1 MTSAASQLLFSRM
14 SSEEPGFTVGP
25 LDKNAKHDCYSC
37 GSPFATAW
45 STTDGTAWLCRDCA
59 NLHGLGC
66 P

>member
-1 MTSAASQLLFSRM
+1 MTEKNEA
-14 SSEEPGFTVGP
+14 GKFTVAP

-45 STTDGTAWLCRDCA
+45 STTDGTAWLCRECA

>member
-1 MTSAASQLLFSRM
+1 MAD
-14 SSEEPGFTVGP
+14 EEPKFQHLP
-25 LDKNAKHDCYSC
+25 DLKKKQDCMSC

-45 STTDGTAWLCRDCA
+45 STTDGTAWLCRECA

>member
-1 MTSAASQLLFSRM
+1 MPD
-14 SSEEPGFTVGP
+14 EENGFTVAPVRRGETQ
-25 LDKNAKHDCYSC
+25 DCFSC

-45 STTDGTAWLCRDCA
+45 STTDGTAWLCRERA

>member
-1 MTSAASQLLFSRM
+1 MPDEQN
-14 SSEEPGFTVGP
+14 GFTFAPVIRGETQ
-25 LDKNAKHDCYSC
+25 DCFSC

-45 STTDGTAWLCRDCA
+45 STTDGTAWLCRECA

>member
-1 MTSAASQLLFSRM
+1 M
-14 SSEEPGFTVGP
+14 SENDAPQFQVRPEVKEK
-25 LDKNAKHDCYSC
+25 LDCMSC

-45 STTDGTAWLCRDCA
+45 STTEGKAWLCRECA

>member
-1 MTSAASQLLFSRM
+1 MT
-14 SSEEPGFTVGP
+14 EEPDDTRFVVAP
-25 LDKNAKHDCYSC
+25 VRKDEQHDCMSC

-45 STTDGTAWLCRDCA
+45 STTEGRAWLCRECA